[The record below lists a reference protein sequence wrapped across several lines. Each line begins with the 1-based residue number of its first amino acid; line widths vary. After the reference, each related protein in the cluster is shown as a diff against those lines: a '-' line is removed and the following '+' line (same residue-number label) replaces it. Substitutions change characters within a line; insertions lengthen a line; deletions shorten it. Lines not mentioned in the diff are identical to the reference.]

1 MCFGGVCVFEGI
13 WVLKNA
19 FAMFV
24 AALLAVV
31 LSTAA
36 RSEDLRSLKL
46 NQSTVGLL
54 ASQPSLAEDALAMA
68 NAIDHTDG
76 LRVLPIIGRGS
87 LQSIN
92 DLLFLRGVDA
102 ALLSSDSL
110 AFVKKHNLYEDET
123 GKLAYLAK
131 LATLNVVVVARKE
144 IAGIDNLAGMRV
156 ATGPANSDEFVAAEL
171 IFDALGTTFERV
183 PTTGKNSLAALLD
196 GRIDAAVFVGAPS
209 YSLLNTIKANSGLHI
224 LSLSLPETL
233 TETYSPAILE
243 NKDFPR
249 LIAEG
254 TVVETVAAALIL
266 AVFDWPER
274 SERFYKMRK
283 FNKALLS
290 TYLASRS
297 AEEGTNFSAAVPGW
311 KQYLTAKDLMGTTK
325 APQQSLTITT
335 LQ

>member
-1 MCFGGVCVFEGI
+1 M
-13 WVLKNA
+13 KNA
-19 FAMFV
+19 FVSFV

-31 LSTAA
+31 LSTGA

-54 ASQPSLAEDALAMA
+54 ASQPSLSENALEIA
-68 NAIDHTDG
+68 NAMDHTDG

-92 DLLFLRGVDA
+92 DLLFLRGVDV

-110 AFVKKHNLYEDET
+110 AFVKKHDLYKDET

-131 LATLNVVVVARKE
+131 LATLNVVVVARKD
-144 IAGIDNLAGMRV
+144 IAGVNSLEGMRI

-171 IFDALGTTFERV
+171 VFDALGTKYERV

-196 GRIDAAVFVGAPS
+196 GRIDAAVFVGTPS
-209 YSLLNTIKANSGLHI
+209 YRLLNSIKANSGLHI
-224 LSLSLPETL
+224 IPLPLPGTL
-233 TETYSPAILE
+233 AETYSPAILE
-243 NKDFPR
+243 STEFPN

-254 TVVETVAAALIL
+254 TAVETVAAALIL
-266 AVFDWPER
+266 AVFDWPDR
-274 SERFYKMRK
+274 SERFYKLKK

-290 TYLASRS
+290 TYLATRT
-297 AEEGTNFSAAVPGW
+297 AEQGTNFSAAVPGW
-311 KQYLTAKDLMGTTK
+311 KQYLTAKDLMGNIK

>member
-1 MCFGGVCVFEGI
+1 M
-13 WVLKNA
+13 KNA
-19 FAMFV
+19 FVSFV

-31 LSTAA
+31 LSTGA

-54 ASQPSLAEDALAMA
+54 ASQPSLSENVLEMA
-68 NAIDHTDG
+68 SAIDHTEG
-76 LRVLPIIGRGS
+76 LRVLPMLGRGS

-92 DLLFLRGVDA
+92 DLLFLRGVDV

-110 AFVKKHNLYEDET
+110 AFVKKHDLYKDET

-131 LATLNVVVVARKE
+131 LATLNVVVVGRKD
-144 IAGIDNLAGMRV
+144 IAGVNSLEGMRI
-156 ATGPANSDEFVAAEL
+156 ATGPANSDEFVAAEMV
-171 IFDALGTTFERV
+171 FDALGTKYERV

-196 GRIDAAVFVGAPS
+196 GRIDAAVFVGTPS
-209 YSLLNTIKANSGLHI
+209 YRLLNSIKANSGLHI
-224 LSLSLPETL
+224 IPLPLPETL

-243 NKDFPR
+243 SSDFPN

-254 TVVETVAAALIL
+254 TAVETVAAALIL
-266 AVFDWPER
+266 AVFDWPDR
-274 SERFYKMRK
+274 TERFYKLKK

-290 TYLASRS
+290 TYLAPRT
-297 AEEGTNFSAAVPGW
+297 AEQGTNFSAAVPGW
-311 KQYLTAKDLMGTTK
+311 KQYLTAKDLMGNIK
-325 APQQSLTITT
+325 SPQQSLTITT

>member
-1 MCFGGVCVFEGI
+1 M
-13 WVLKNA
+13 KNA

-31 LSTAA
+31 LSTGV
-36 RSEDLRSLKL
+36 RSEDVRSLKL

-54 ASQPSLAEDALAMA
+54 ASQPSLSETVLEIA
-68 NAIDHTDG
+68 NAMDHTDG
-76 LRVLPIIGRGS
+76 LRVLPILGRGS

-92 DLLFLRGVDA
+92 DLLFLRGVDVT
-102 ALLSSDSL
+102 LLSSDSL
-110 AFVKKHNLYEDET
+110 AFVKKHNLYKDET

-131 LATLNVVVVARKE
+131 LSTLNVVVVARKD
-144 IAGIDNLAGMRV
+144 IAGVNSLEDMRI

-171 IFDALGTTFERV
+171 IFDALGTKYERI
-183 PTTGKNSLAALLD
+183 PTTGKNSVAALLD

-209 YSLLNTIKANSGLHI
+209 YRLLNSIKANSGLHV
-224 LSLSLPETL
+224 LPLSLPESL
-233 TETYSPAILE
+233 AETYSPAILE
-243 NKDFPR
+243 SSDFPN

-254 TVVETVAAALIL
+254 TAVETVAAALIL
-266 AVFDWPER
+266 AVFDWPDR
-274 SERFYKMRK
+274 SERFYKLKK

-290 TYLASRS
+290 TYLAART
-297 AEEGTNFSAAVPGW
+297 AEQNTNFSATVPGW

-325 APQQSLTITT
+325 PPQQSLTITT

>member
-1 MCFGGVCVFEGI
+1 
-13 WVLKNA
+13 
-19 FAMFV
+19 MFV

-31 LSTAA
+31 LSTGV

-54 ASQPSLAEDALAMA
+54 ASQPSLSEDVLEMA
-68 NAIDHTDG
+68 NAMDHTDG

-92 DLLFLRGVDA
+92 DLLFLRGVDV

-110 AFVKKHNLYEDET
+110 TYVKQNNLYKDET

-131 LATLNVVVVARKE
+131 LANLNVIILARKE
-144 IAGIDNLAGMRV
+144 IGVIEDLPGMRI

-171 IFDALGTTFERV
+171 VFGALGTNYERV

-196 GRIDAAVFVGAPS
+196 GRIDAAVFTGSDS
-209 YSLLNTIKANSGLHI
+209 YAVLNSVKTSSGLHI
-224 LSLSLPETL
+224 LSLSLPESL
-233 TETYSPAILE
+233 AEVYSPAILSHE
-243 NKDFPR
+243 DFPNF
-249 LIAEG
+249 IAEG
-254 TVVETVAAALIL
+254 TAIETIASALIL
-266 AVFDWPER
+266 AVFDWPDR
-274 SERFYKMRK
+274 TERFYKLRK

-290 TYLASRS
+290 TYLASRN
-297 AEEGTNFSAAVPGW
+297 EEQSTNFSAAVPGW
-311 KQYLTAKDLMGTTK
+311 KQYLTARDLMGAIK
-325 APQQSLTITT
+325 PAQNSLTEAT

>member
-1 MCFGGVCVFEGI
+1 M
-13 WVLKNA
+13 KNA
-19 FAMFV
+19 FVSFL

-31 LSTAA
+31 LSTGA

-54 ASQPSLAEDALAMA
+54 ASQPSLSENILEMA
-68 NAIDHTDG
+68 SAIDHTEG
-76 LRVLPIIGRGS
+76 LRVLPMLGRGS

-92 DLLFLRGVDA
+92 DLLFLRGVDV

-110 AFVKKHNLYEDET
+110 AFVKKHDLYKDET

-131 LATLNVVVVARKE
+131 LATLNVVIVARKD
-144 IAGIDNLAGMRV
+144 IAGVNSLEGMRI

-171 IFDALGTTFERV
+171 VFDALGTKYERV

-209 YSLLNTIKANSGLHI
+209 YRLLNSVKANSGLHI
-224 LSLSLPETL
+224 IPLPIPEAL

-243 NKDFPR
+243 SAEFPN

-254 TVVETVAAALIL
+254 TAVETVAAALIL
-266 AVFDWPER
+266 AVFDWPDR
-274 SERFYKMRK
+274 TERFYKLKK

-290 TYLASRS
+290 TYLATRT
-297 AEEGTNFSAAVPGW
+297 AEQGTNFSAAVPGW
-311 KQYLTAKDLMGTTK
+311 KQYLTAKDLMGNTK
-325 APQQSLTITT
+325 PPQQSLTITT